1 VVRGEEQTHAAD
13 AHEDAQ
19 HLGPM
24 VADAEE
30 DEGDDDDDDD
40 GPEVDELCRE
50 NGGVAVGQDSEIIPF
65 DVEEGED
72 DVYSD

>member
-1 VVRGEEQTHAAD
+1 
-13 AHEDAQ
+13 
-19 HLGPM
+19 M